1 MAWSARRSGWSR
13 CSTGAVAVVV
23 VDRLF
28 SLRVVTPEAARV
40 AQEEADRAER
50 ELAGT
55 TAAPP

>member
-1 MAWSARRSGWSR
+1 VAWSARRSGWSR

-28 SLRVVTPEAARV
+28 SLRVVTPEAVRV
-40 AQEEADRAER
+40 AQEADRAER